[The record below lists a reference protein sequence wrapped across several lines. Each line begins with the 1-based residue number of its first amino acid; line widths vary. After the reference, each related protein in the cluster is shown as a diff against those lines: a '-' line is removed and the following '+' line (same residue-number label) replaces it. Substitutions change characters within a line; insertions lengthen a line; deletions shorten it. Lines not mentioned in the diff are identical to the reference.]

1 MSKSKAL
8 SKKADN
14 GLSSNKSD
22 NGLSSNKSDNGLSSN
37 KSDNGL
43 SSNKSDNVLLDLVE
57 TIKDDN
63 IISTKKGITA
73 KCCASVKHTT
83 KENSLNDLNN
93 GLAVYLTKKDTTGKN
108 DIFASY
114 VQCSKCPNQEGNTL
128 CHIHSKMNP
137 EKLIKME
144 NLIKTSFKASIEHEY
159 YGDMGI
165 RGAKGNK
172 KNSLRDIKQPYS
184 TKNIN
189 YILDSDNIINIKK
202 LEKYAGKLVI
212 EDITESKKESF
223 KSNIVEKSNN
233 ELLEFLEKK
242 NEENNSNELEES
254 DIELVESDNENNL
267 LESSHQET
275 IDENEDNDDEEEG
288 VECVEI
294 TTINGTTFYLDESS
308 SEVYKIVEDQNILV
322 GKLKEITEKYF
333 QINHKDKKY
342 SIFCEETKGGKTYLK
357 CYLTGKKFDLSQK
370 PLK

>member
-8 SKKADN
+8 
-14 GLSSNKSD
+14 SNKSD
-22 NGLSSNKSDNGLSSN
+22 NGLSI
-37 KSDNGL
+37 
-43 SSNKSDNVLLDLVE
+43 NKSDNVLLDLVE

-73 KCCASVKHTT
+73 KCCAAVKHTT

-114 VQCSKCPNQEGNTL
+114 VQCSKCPNQEGNIL

-144 NLIKTSFKASIEHEY
+144 NLIKTSFKASIDHEY

-172 KNSLRDIKQPYS
+172 KNSLRDIKQTYS

-189 YILDSDNIINIKK
+189 YILDSDNSTIIEN
-202 LEKYAGKLVI
+202 LEAYAEKLVI
-212 EDITESKKESF
+212 KYITNPKKTSV
-223 KSNIVEKSNN
+223 KSNIIEKSNN
-233 ELLEFLEKK
+233 ELLEFLQKK
-242 NEENNSNELEES
+242 NEENNSLEES
-254 DIELVESDNENNL
+254 DTELVESDNENNL

-322 GKLKEITEKYF
+322 GILKEITEKYF

-357 CYLTGKKFDLSQK
+357 CYLTGKKFDLSLK

>member
-8 SKKADN
+8 SKK
-14 GLSSNKSD
+14 SD
-22 NGLSSNKSDNGLSSN
+22 
-37 KSDNGL
+37 
-43 SSNKSDNVLLDLVE
+43 NKSDNVLLDLVE

-73 KCCASVKHTT
+73 KCCAAVKHTT

-128 CHIHSKMNP
+128 CHIHSKMNS

-144 NLIKTSFKASIEHEY
+144 DLIKTSFKASIEHEY
-159 YGDMGI
+159 YHDKGI

-172 KNSLRDIKQPYS
+172 KISLRDNIQPYS

-189 YILDSDNIINIKK
+189 YILDSDNSTIIEN
-202 LEKYAGKLVI
+202 LEAYAEKLVI
-212 EDITESKKESF
+212 KYITNPKKESF
-223 KSNIVEKSNN
+223 KSNIIEKSNN
-233 ELLEFLEKK
+233 ELLEFLQKK
-242 NEENNSNELEES
+242 NEENNSNEL
-254 DIELVESDNENNL
+254 VESDSENNL
-267 LESSHQET
+267 LQSSHQEN
-275 IDENEDNDDEEEG
+275 IDENEEDFHRNNVEEDQDEEEEG

-357 CYLTGKKFDLSQK
+357 CYLTGKKFDLSLK

>member
-1 MSKSKAL
+1 MSKSKEL
-8 SKKADN
+8 SKKP
-14 GLSSNKSD
+14 
-22 NGLSSNKSDNGLSSN
+22 
-37 KSDNGL
+37 
-43 SSNKSDNVLLDLVE
+43 DNVLLDLVE

-73 KCCASVKHTT
+73 KCCAAVKHTT

-144 NLIKTSFKASIEHEY
+144 DLIKTSFKASIEHEY
-159 YGDMGI
+159 YHDKGV

-172 KNSLRDIKQPYS
+172 KISLRDNIQPYS

-189 YILDSDNIINIKK
+189 YILDSDNSNIIEN
-202 LEKYAGKLVI
+202 LEAYAEKLVI
-212 EDITESKKESF
+212 KYITNPKKTSS
-223 KSNIVEKSNN
+223 KSNILEKSNN

-242 NEENNSNELEES
+242 NEEKNSNELEES
-254 DIELVESDNENNL
+254 DSENNL
-267 LESSHQET
+267 LQSSHQEN
-275 IDENEDNDDEEEG
+275 IDENEEEDEEEEDDEEEEG

-322 GKLKEITEKYF
+322 GILKEITEKYF

-357 CYLTGKKFDLSQK
+357 CYLTGKKFDLSLK

>member
-8 SKKADN
+8 SKKPD
-14 GLSSNKSD
+14 
-22 NGLSSNKSDNGLSSN
+22 
-37 KSDNGL
+37 
-43 SSNKSDNVLLDLVE
+43 NKSDNVLLDLVE

-73 KCCASVKHTT
+73 KCCAGVKHTT

-144 NLIKTSFKASIEHEY
+144 DLIKISFKASIEHEY
-159 YGDMGI
+159 YHDKGV

-172 KNSLRDIKQPYS
+172 KISLRDNIQPYS

-189 YILDSDNIINIKK
+189 YILDSDNSNIIEN
-202 LEKYAGKLVI
+202 LEAYAEKLVI
-212 EDITESKKESF
+212 KYITKSKKTSS
-223 KSNIVEKSNN
+223 KSNIIEKSNN

-242 NEENNSNELEES
+242 NEEKNSIEES
-254 DIELVESDNENNL
+254 DTELVESDSENNL
-267 LESSHQET
+267 LQSSHQEN
-275 IDENEDNDDEEEG
+275 IDENEEEDDEEEG

-322 GKLKEITEKYF
+322 GILKEITEKYF

-357 CYLTGKKFDLSQK
+357 CYLTGKKFDLSLK

>member
-8 SKKADN
+8 SKKPDN
-14 GLSSNKSD
+14 GLST
-22 NGLSSNKSDNGLSSN
+22 
-37 KSDNGL
+37 
-43 SSNKSDNVLLDLVE
+43 NKSDNVLLDLVE

-73 KCCASVKHTT
+73 KCCAAVKHTT

-144 NLIKTSFKASIEHEY
+144 GLIKTSFKASIEHEY
-159 YGDMGI
+159 YHDKGV

-172 KNSLRDIKQPYS
+172 KISLRDNIQPYS

-189 YILDSDNIINIKK
+189 YILDSDNSNIIEN
-202 LEKYAGKLVI
+202 LEAYAEKLVI
-212 EDITESKKESF
+212 KYITNPKKTSS
-223 KSNIVEKSNN
+223 KSNIIEKSNN

-242 NEENNSNELEES
+242 NEEKNSLEES
-254 DIELVESDNENNL
+254 DTELVESDNENNL

-275 IDENEDNDDEEEG
+275 IDENEDNDEEEEG

-333 QINHKDKKY
+333 QIIHKDKKY

-357 CYLTGKKFDLSQK
+357 CYLTGKKFDLS
-370 PLK
+370 LKSLK

>member
-8 SKKADN
+8 SKKP
-14 GLSSNKSD
+14 
-22 NGLSSNKSDNGLSSN
+22 
-37 KSDNGL
+37 
-43 SSNKSDNVLLDLVE
+43 DNVLLDLVE

-73 KCCASVKHTT
+73 KCCAAVKHTT

-128 CHIHSKMNP
+128 CHIHSKMNS

-144 NLIKTSFKASIEHEY
+144 DLIKTSFKASIEHEY
-159 YGDMGI
+159 YHDKGI

-172 KNSLRDIKQPYS
+172 KISLRDNIQPYS

-189 YILDSDNIINIKK
+189 YILDSDNSNIIEN
-202 LEKYAGKLVI
+202 LEAYAEKLVI
-212 EDITESKKESF
+212 KYITNPKKTSS
-223 KSNIVEKSNN
+223 KSNIIEKSNN

-242 NEENNSNELEES
+242 NEEKNSNELEES
-254 DIELVESDNENNL
+254 DSENNL
-267 LESSHQET
+267 LEHSHQEN
-275 IDENEDNDDEEEG
+275 IDENEEEEEDDEEEG

-342 SIFCEETKGGKTYLK
+342 SIFCEETKAGKTYLK
-357 CYLTGKKFDLSQK
+357 CYLTGKKFDLSLK

>member
-8 SKKADN
+8 SKKPDN
-14 GLSSNKSD
+14 GLSTNKSD
-22 NGLSSNKSDNGLSSN
+22 NI
-37 KSDNGL
+37 
-43 SSNKSDNVLLDLVE
+43 LLDLVE

-73 KCCASVKHTT
+73 KCCAAVKHTT

-144 NLIKTSFKASIEHEY
+144 DLIKISFKASIDNEY
-159 YGDMGI
+159 YRDKGI

-172 KNSLRDIKQPYS
+172 KISLRDNIQPYS

-189 YILDSDNIINIKK
+189 YILDSDNSNIIEN
-202 LEKYAGKLVI
+202 LEAYAEKLVI
-212 EDITESKKESF
+212 KYITNPKKTSS
-223 KSNIVEKSNN
+223 KSNIIEKSNN
-233 ELLEFLEKK
+233 ELLEFLQKK
-242 NEENNSNELEES
+242 NEEKNSNELEES
-254 DIELVESDNENNL
+254 DSENNL
-267 LESSHQET
+267 LQSSHQEN
-275 IDENEDNDDEEEG
+275 IDENEEEDEEEEDDEEEEG

-322 GKLKEITEKYF
+322 GILKEITEKYF

-357 CYLTGKKFDLSQK
+357 CYLTGKKFDLSLK